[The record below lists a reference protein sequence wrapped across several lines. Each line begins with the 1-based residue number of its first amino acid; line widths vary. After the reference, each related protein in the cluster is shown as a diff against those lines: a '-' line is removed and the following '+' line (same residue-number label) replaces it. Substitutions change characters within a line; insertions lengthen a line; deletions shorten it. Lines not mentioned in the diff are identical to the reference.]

1 MSQWLVVVLSLG
13 SAAAF
18 AVATSLKHRSAGE
31 VPDAQNLQPA
41 AVGHLVRATVVH
53 RLWLAGIAAD
63 AIAVLLQIVA
73 LHYGALAVVQPLLI
87 SGLLF
92 ALLLRPLHHQP
103 IGQRE
108 LGWALVLSLAL
119 VGFLALAGT
128 AGRSSTTPGVDRAPA
143 IVTGIVGLVLAAG
156 CVAIAR
162 RQRPGGTSAALLGVA
177 VGITYAAAAALL
189 KAVGDV
195 AVHGPRALLT
205 SWQLYT
211 VLVIGI
217 LGLLLNQ
224 LAFQAGP
231 LTTSLPAIAT
241 VNPLAS
247 ITIGVLVYDETFR
260 HSPEASLGLGVLLLV
275 LGIAVIQLTRSGGR
289 PMPSGR

>member
-1 MSQWLVVVLSLG
+1 MGQWLVVVLSLG

-18 AVATSLKHRSAGE
+18 AVAASLKHRSAGE
-31 VPDAQNLQPA
+31 VPDAQNLRPT
-41 AVGHLVRATVVH
+41 AVGQFVRATVVH

-63 AIAVLLQIVA
+63 AVAVLLQIVA

-108 LGWALVLSLAL
+108 LGWALVVSVAL

-128 AGRSSTTPGVDRAPA
+128 AARSSTTAGVDRVPA
-143 IVTGIVGLVLAAG
+143 IIAGIVGLVLAAG
-156 CVAIAR
+156 CVAVAH
-162 RQRPGGTSAALLGVA
+162 RQRPGGISGALLGVA
-177 VGITYAAAAALL
+177 VGITYAAAATLL

-231 LTTSLPAIAT
+231 LTASLPAIAT

-247 ITIGVLVYDETFR
+247 IAIGVLVYDETVR
-260 HSPEASLGLGVLLLV
+260 HSPEASLGLALLLLV
-275 LGIAVIQLTRSGGR
+275 LGIAVIQLTRSGGQ
-289 PMPSGR
+289 PMPSAR

>member
-1 MSQWLVVVLSLG
+1 MLSLG

-18 AVATSLKHRSAGE
+18 AVAASLKHRSAGE
-31 VPDAQNLQPA
+31 VPDAQNLRPT
-41 AVGHLVRATVVH
+41 AVGQFVRATVVH
-53 RLWLAGIAAD
+53 RLWLAGLAAD
-63 AIAVLLQIVA
+63 AVAVLLQIVA

-108 LGWALVLSLAL
+108 LGWALVVSVAL

-128 AGRSSTTPGVDRAPA
+128 VARTSTTAGVDRVPA
-143 IVTGIVGLVLAAG
+143 IIAGIVGLVLAAG
-156 CVAIAR
+156 CVAVAH
-162 RQRPGGTSAALLGVA
+162 RQRPGGISAALLGVA

-211 VLVIGI
+211 VLVIGT

-231 LTTSLPAIAT
+231 LTASLPAIAT

-247 ITIGVLVYDETFR
+247 IAIGVLVYDETVR
-260 HSPEASLGLGVLLLV
+260 HSPEASLGLALLLLV
-275 LGIAVIQLTRSGGR
+275 LGIAVIQLTRSGGQ
-289 PMPSGR
+289 PMPSAR

>member
-1 MSQWLVVVLSLG
+1 MPCCYARFTTSRSG
-13 SAAAF
+13 SG
-18 AVATSLKHRSAGE
+18 SWAGRWY
-31 VPDAQNLQPA
+31 V
-41 AVGHLVRATVVH
+41 
-53 RLWLAGIAAD
+53 
-63 AIAVLLQIVA
+63 
-73 LHYGALAVVQPLLI
+73 
-87 SGLLF
+87 
-92 ALLLRPLHHQP
+92 
-103 IGQRE
+103 
-108 LGWALVLSLAL
+108 SLAL

-128 AGRSSTTPGVDRAPA
+128 AGRSSTTAGVDRVPA
-143 IVTGIVGLVLAAG
+143 IIAGIVGLVLAAG
-156 CVAIAR
+156 CVAVAH

-177 VGITYAAAAALL
+177 VGIIYAGAAALL

-211 VLVIGI
+211 VLVIGV

-231 LTTSLPAIAT
+231 LTASLPAIAT

-247 ITIGVLVYDETFR
+247 ITIGVLVYDESVR
-260 HSPEASLGLGVLLLV
+260 HSPEASLGLALLLLV
-275 LGIAVIQLTRSGGR
+275 LGIAVIQLTRSRGQ

>member
-1 MSQWLVVVLSLG
+1 MGQWLVVMLSLG

-18 AVATSLKHRSAGE
+18 AVAASLKHRSAGE
-31 VPDAQNLQPA
+31 VPDAQNLRPT
-41 AVGHLVRATVVH
+41 AVGQFVRATVVH
-53 RLWLAGIAAD
+53 RLWLAGLAAD
-63 AIAVLLQIVA
+63 AVAVLLQIVA

-108 LGWALVLSLAL
+108 LGWALVISVAL

-128 AGRSSTTPGVDRAPA
+128 AARSSTTAGVDRVPA
-143 IVTGIVGLVLAAG
+143 IIAGIVGLVLAAG
-156 CVAIAR
+156 CVAVAH
-162 RQRPGGTSAALLGVA
+162 RQRPGGISAALLGVA

-211 VLVIGI
+211 VFVIGV

-231 LTTSLPAIAT
+231 LTASLPAIAT

-247 ITIGVLVYDETFR
+247 ITIGVLVYDETVR
-260 HSPEASLGLGVLLLV
+260 HSPEASLGLALLLLV
-275 LGIAVIQLTRSGGR
+275 LGIAVIQLTRSGGQ
-289 PMPSGR
+289 PMPSAR

>member
-1 MSQWLVVVLSLG
+1 MGQWLVVMLSLG

-18 AVATSLKHRSAGE
+18 AVAASLKHRSAGE
-31 VPDAQNLQPA
+31 VPDAQNLRPT
-41 AVGHLVRATVVH
+41 AVGQFVRATVVH

-63 AIAVLLQIVA
+63 AVAVMLQIVA

-87 SGLLF
+87 SGLVF

-108 LGWALVLSLAL
+108 LGWALVVSVAL

-128 AGRSSTTPGVDRAPA
+128 AARSSTTAGVDRVPA
-143 IVTGIVGLVLAAG
+143 IIAGIVGLVLAAS
-156 CVAIAR
+156 CVAVAH
-162 RQRPGGTSAALLGVA
+162 RQRPGGISAALLGVA

-211 VLVIGI
+211 VFVIGV

-231 LTTSLPAIAT
+231 LTASLPAIAT

-247 ITIGVLVYDETFR
+247 IAIGVLVYDETVR
-260 HSPEASLGLGVLLLV
+260 HSPEASLGLALLLLV
-275 LGIAVIQLTRSGGR
+275 LGIAVIQLTRSGGQ
-289 PMPSGR
+289 PMPSAR

>member
-1 MSQWLVVVLSLG
+1 MGQWLVVVLSLG

-18 AVATSLKHRSAGE
+18 AVAASLKHRSAGE
-31 VPDAQNLQPA
+31 VPDAQNLRPT
-41 AVGHLVRATVVH
+41 AVGQFVRATVVH
-53 RLWLAGIAAD
+53 RLWLAGLAAD
-63 AIAVLLQIVA
+63 AVAVLLQIVA

-108 LGWALVLSLAL
+108 LGWALVVSVAL

-128 AGRSSTTPGVDRAPA
+128 AARSSTTAGVDRVPA
-143 IVTGIVGLVLAAG
+143 IIAGIVGLVLAAG
-156 CVAIAR
+156 CVAVAH
-162 RQRPGGTSAALLGVA
+162 RQRPGGISAALLGVA

-211 VLVIGI
+211 VLVIGV

-231 LTTSLPAIAT
+231 LTASLPAIAT

-247 ITIGVLVYDETFR
+247 IAIGVLVYDESVR
-260 HSPEASLGLGVLLLV
+260 HSPEASLGLALLLLV
-275 LGIAVIQLTRSGGR
+275 LGIAVIQLTRSGGQ
-289 PMPSGR
+289 PMRSER